1 LLALP
6 VCKKVARATYILKK
20 ESTTAHTSERRRA
33 PGRGDNRRC
42 VEERYD
48 TVVFPVLVVRVRVVV
63 VPDALRREVHVVYP
77 RKTRTKSRQLASVH
91 SPVID
96 RPIVNLHVASFR
108 AATRINKPP
117 TCESMMG
124 PRYLKRRFC
133 ARRLKRAA
141 PGDEVAGA
149 VGISAWGAQDVRG
162 VSGRAVRRGLHSS
175 GASTARDA
183 LPPTTCGSD
192 TRLMSNA
199 TAAFDTK
206 YPTGA
211 RGRSG
216 TRDGGR
222 GERLR
227 ALWKVQA
234 LPGGSR
240 TRSRLFQVVLGGSIS
255 LPAAPR
261 RAPRARC

>member
-1 LLALP
+1 M
-6 VCKKVARATYILKK
+6 
-20 ESTTAHTSERRRA
+20 
-33 PGRGDNRRC
+33 
-42 VEERYD
+42 
-48 TVVFPVLVVRVRVVV
+48 RVRVVV

-117 TCESMMG
+117 TCESKVHG
-124 PRYLKRRFC
+124 ISSVVSAPADRSAQPLETRWPARWASRRG
-133 ARRLKRAA
+133 ARRMFAAYQGGPFVEVFTPQVRPRRETPSPRRRAR
-141 PGDEVAGA
+141 V
-149 VGISAWGAQDVRG
+149 
-162 VSGRAVRRGLHSS
+162 
-175 GASTARDA
+175 
-183 LPPTTCGSD
+183 
-192 TRLMSNA
+192 MSVA

-227 ALWKVQA
+227 ALWKVQTP
-234 LPGGSR
+234 PGGSR
-240 TRSRLFQVVLGGSIS
+240 TRSRPFQVVLGGSIS

>member
-1 LLALP
+1 M
-6 VCKKVARATYILKK
+6 RIYG
-20 ESTTAHTSERRRA
+20 STVS
-33 PGRGDNRRC
+33 
-42 VEERYD
+42 
-48 TVVFPVLVVRVRVVV
+48 
-63 VPDALRREVHVVYP
+63 
-77 RKTRTKSRQLASVH
+77 Q
-91 SPVID
+91 
-96 RPIVNLHVASFR
+96 ASFLR
-108 AATRINKPP
+108 P
-117 TCESMMG
+117 
-124 PRYLKRRFC
+124 
-133 ARRLKRAA
+133 RRLKRAA

-192 TRLMSNA
+192 THAPHVNA

-234 LPGGSR
+234 PSGGSR
-240 TRSRLFQVVLGGSIS
+240 TRSRPFQVVLGGSIGV
-255 LPAAPR
+255 PAALT
-261 RAPRARC
+261 RAPRVRC

>member
-1 LLALP
+1 M
-6 VCKKVARATYILKK
+6 
-20 ESTTAHTSERRRA
+20 
-33 PGRGDNRRC
+33 
-42 VEERYD
+42 
-48 TVVFPVLVVRVRVVV
+48 VFPVLVVRVRVVV

-77 RKTRTKSRQLASVH
+77 RKTRTKSRQLASVMD
-91 SPVID
+91 SSFID

-108 AATRINKPP
+108 AATRINPRHAVLEVHGISSVVFAAPP
-117 TCESMMG
+117 CA
-124 PRYLKRRFC
+124 

-192 TRLMSNA
+192 THAPHVNA

-234 LPGGSR
+234 PSGGSR
-240 TRSRLFQVVLGGSIS
+240 TRSRPFQVVLGGSIS